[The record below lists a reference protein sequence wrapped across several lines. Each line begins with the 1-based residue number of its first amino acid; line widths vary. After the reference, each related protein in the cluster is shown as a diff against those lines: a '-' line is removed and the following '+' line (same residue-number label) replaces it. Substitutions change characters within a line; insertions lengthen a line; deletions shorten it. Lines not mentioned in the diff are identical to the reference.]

1 MKNKKEN
8 YNDYLDFELKT
19 PKKKVLQTLKPRILL
34 KQTLNRVQRTE
45 NGKNGEVGS
54 ERKRGKDEEKVTI
67 LKAFY
72 LFLLSTL

>member
-67 LKAFY
+67 LQAFY